1 MANLEQLREI
11 GGQRD
16 LFHVYN
22 NIWDRKLHLDGMI
35 DGREYRQIVAE
46 TDGHGRWFRWE
57 MNISNWG

>member
-11 GGQRD
+11 GRQRD

-22 NIWDRKLHLDGMI
+22 NMWDRKLHLDGMI

-46 TDGHGRWFRWE
+46 TDGHGRWFR
-57 MNISNWG
+57 